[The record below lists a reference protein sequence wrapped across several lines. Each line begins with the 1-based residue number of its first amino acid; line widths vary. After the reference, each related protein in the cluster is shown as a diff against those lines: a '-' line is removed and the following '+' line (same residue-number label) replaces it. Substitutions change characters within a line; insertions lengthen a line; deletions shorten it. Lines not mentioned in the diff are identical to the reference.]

1 MELVDDAS
9 TSAPFPRALHV
20 AETLTRVALDK
31 GLIVWPNVG
40 HANGTDG
47 DLVMLAPPFVVTD
60 DEIDQ
65 IVQRLGDAISTTLKH
80 LSVRT

>member
-1 MELVDDAS
+1 VEDAS
-9 TSAPFPRALHV
+9 TKAPFPRALHV
-20 AETLTRVALDK
+20 AETSTRAALDAH
-31 GLIVWPNVG
+31 LIVWPNVG

-47 DLVMLAPPFVVTD
+47 DLVMLAPPYTVTD

-65 IVQRLGDAISTTLKH
+65 IVQRLGDAITTTVKQ